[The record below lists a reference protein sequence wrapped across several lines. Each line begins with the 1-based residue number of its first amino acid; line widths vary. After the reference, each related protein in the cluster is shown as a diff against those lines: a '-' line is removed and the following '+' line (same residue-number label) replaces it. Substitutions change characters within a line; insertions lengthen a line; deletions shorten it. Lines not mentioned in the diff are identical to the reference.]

1 VPGVA
6 FLPQA
11 TLADIIGPASPAD
24 GATSA
29 VNTRRPVLHIND
41 PDVDLFAPL
50 PNSGEYRH
58 TILREINII
67 ATHNSYHIG
76 ELAISAA

>member
-1 VPGVA
+1 M
-6 FLPQA
+6 
-11 TLADIIGPASPAD
+11 
-24 GATSA
+24 
-29 VNTRRPVLHIND
+29 NTRRPVLHIND